1 MYFLFFYLKRKLI
14 KFYLKVSLV
23 NILIMR
29 VSRSEYSDSDDE
41 SSSSSDSEIE
51 TKPTKNTVKE
61 INIENSDDDDSVDD
75 DSSLVDQVESD
86 DDDDDNIL
94 HIGGNDSDIEEGE
107 IQESDDEES
116 ENEKDEFDVENEDD
130 EQNEKKS
137 SAKSSKLQKPK
148 KKLPMII
155 DDDDDEDDDL
165 DENYLQ
171 KFDSEITKNYI
182 TDFHPECFN
191 HNYEEISKLSIIVRN
206 SDNII
211 IDPLHKT
218 IPFLTKYE
226 KARILGQRA
235 KQIEIGAK
243 PLISVPENI
252 IDGYIIAELELREKK
267 IPFIIKR
274 PIPGGAFEYWHL
286 KDLENIDF

>member
-1 MYFLFFYLKRKLI
+1 
-14 KFYLKVSLV
+14 
-23 NILIMR
+23 MR

-41 SSSSSDSEIE
+41 STSSSDSEIE

-61 INIENSDDDDSVDD
+61 INIDGSDDDDSSSEVD
-75 DSSLVDQVESD
+75 DSSSESDEIHAVESD
-86 DDDDDNIL
+86 DDDDNIL
-94 HIGGNDSDIEEGE
+94 QIGGDDSDLEEGE
-107 IQESDDEES
+107 IDESDDNES
-116 ENEKDEFDVENEDD
+116 ENGKDDFDNPNDD
-130 EQNEKKS
+130 GEQNEKKS
-137 SAKSSKLQKPK
+137 SSKSSKLQKPK
-148 KKLPMII
+148 KKVQMII